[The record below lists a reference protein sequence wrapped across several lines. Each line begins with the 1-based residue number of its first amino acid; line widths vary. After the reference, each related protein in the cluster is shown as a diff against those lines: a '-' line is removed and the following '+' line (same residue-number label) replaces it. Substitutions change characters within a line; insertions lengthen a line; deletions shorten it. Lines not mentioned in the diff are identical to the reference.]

1 MILSAS
7 VFGVTRNGFQ
17 AQTYSVNQS
26 PWASRDLADT
36 FYGKGQIIGGE
47 GAYLVNL
54 RDVTAH
60 FYIRSAGILSSTEN
74 ARPNAMF
81 GICVETSYYYVR
93 DPQVFGQLCIDFLER
108 HAPNLNLVVRTKAP
122 DGTDQFAFA
131 VGSFADSKDVIKD
144 ALATL
149 VATVDTCFYR
159 ADIARSRASVKIW
172 QPGLSTRTCSR
183 NDLISTVDVE
193 FDKVGS
199 LYVPLRDI
207 KEAEPPPLAEIDK
220 PSLPIEKQKTTTSKS
235 SDAPMAPGITFKDE
249 KDSANEPLRIHN
261 KHLRRAK
268 HLRRGIRKLRI
279 CNKRLWKM
287 ALGLAVFAALQSALL
302 VLVLLAKNRPGEES
316 QTTPVATSAPEG
328 QSSPPQPASSH
339 LGTFAPATPTTATP
353 AAPAVAAAPPPVAT
367 SLAAMTANDAQQCK
381 KAMKDNRAV
390 LNCYLSDQS
399 ISTIMINF
407 ETQDFKSAS
416 ELFSFIGKITAPSL
430 SAPADNERGLEI
442 AKLNPNTFAA
452 LDALIAARRNGT
464 NTGFATFNRAKAV
477 DMEAL
482 KSELKGVL
490 LSSQT
495 IPAK

>member
-47 GAYLVNL
+47 GVYLVNL

-81 GICVETSYYYVR
+81 GICVETSCYYLR
-93 DPQVFGQLCIDFLER
+93 DPQVFGQLGIDFLES
-108 HAPNLNLVVRTKAP
+108 HAPNLNLVVRTKATN
-122 DGTDQFAFA
+122 GTDQFAFA
-131 VGSFADSKDVIKD
+131 VGSFADSKGVIKD
-144 ALATL
+144 ALAKL
-149 VATVDTCFYR
+149 VATLDPSFDR
-159 ADIARSRASVKIW
+159 ADIVRSRASVKIW
-172 QPGLSTRTCSR
+172 QPGFSTRTCTR
-183 NDLISTVDVE
+183 NDLLSIVDVE

-207 KEAEPPPLAEIDK
+207 KEAETPPLAEVVK
-220 PSLPIEKQKTTTSKS
+220 PGLPIEKQKTTPSKS
-235 SDAPMAPGITFKDE
+235 GDAPMVPGITFKDE
-249 KDSANEPLRIHN
+249 EDRANEQPRIHN
-261 KHLRRAK
+261 KHLGRAK
-268 HLRRGIRKLRI
+268 RLRRGIKQLRI
-279 CNKRLWKM
+279 CNKRLWKV
-287 ALGLAVFAALQSALL
+287 ALGLAVFAVLQSALL
-302 VLVLLAKNRPGEES
+302 VLVLLAKSRPGEES
-316 QTTPVATSAPEG
+316 QTTPVATSAPGG

-339 LGTFAPATPTTATP
+339 LGTSAPAPPTT
-353 AAPAVAAAPPPVAT
+353 AAPAVAAAPSPVAT

-381 KAMKDNRAV
+381 KATKDNRTV
-390 LNCYLSDQS
+390 LNCYLSDQAV
-399 ISTIMINF
+399 STIVSNF
-407 ETQDFKSAS
+407 ETQDLKSAS

-430 SAPADNERGLEI
+430 AAPADNERGLAI
-442 AKLNPNTFAA
+442 AKLNPNTSAA

-464 NTGFATFNRAKAV
+464 STGFATFNRAKPV

-495 IPAK
+495 IPAE